1 MGLGRLG
8 NKMPLQVAR
17 GEGRGGDER
26 GFEDGQAVVQ
36 IKEKF
41 DEGDG

>member
-1 MGLGRLG
+1 M
-8 NKMPLQVAR
+8 QVAG

-26 GFEDGQAVVQ
+26 RFEDGQAVVQ